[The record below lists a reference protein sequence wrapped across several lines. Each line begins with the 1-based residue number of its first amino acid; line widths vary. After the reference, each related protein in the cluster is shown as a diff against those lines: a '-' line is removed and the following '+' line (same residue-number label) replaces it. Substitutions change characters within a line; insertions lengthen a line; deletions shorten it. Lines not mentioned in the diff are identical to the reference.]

1 MTTPPTPNARRERL
15 IGYFLL
21 GVAVVL
27 VLSSPTWFGSDRSTV
42 GIAQVVVAFVFA
54 GIGGFLIRRSRAA

>member
-1 MTTPPTPNARRERL
+1 MTPPPTPTTRRERL

-27 VLSSPTWFGSDRSTV
+27 ALSSPTWFGSDRAVV
-42 GIAQVVVAFVFA
+42 GIAQLVVALVSA
-54 GIGGFLIRRSRAA
+54 GIGGFLVKRSQQR